1 MRAFGTAEGRARVTL
16 TSFLDVDSH
25 WKEIIESL
33 FRHNL
38 VGLPTDVEADN
49 FCVVALFSD
58 RPDHGVVLGN
68 AHARRRLVV
77 LNTADIHFDPC
88 LPRR

>member
-1 MRAFGTAEGRARVTL
+1 MREFGTAEGRARVTL

-25 WKEIIESL
+25 WQAILESL

-38 VGLPTDVEADN
+38 VGLPTQVEADN
-49 FCVVALFSD
+49 FCVVALFSN

-68 AHARRRLVV
+68 ANSRRKLVV
-77 LNTADIHFDPC
+77 LNTGDIHFDPC